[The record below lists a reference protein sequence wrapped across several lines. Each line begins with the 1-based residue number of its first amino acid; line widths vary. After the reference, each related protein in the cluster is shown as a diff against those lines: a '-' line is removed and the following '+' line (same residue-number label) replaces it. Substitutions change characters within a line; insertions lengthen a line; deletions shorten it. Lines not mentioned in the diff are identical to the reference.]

1 MPPNQGAGGGGQSD
15 NSLGPLWV
23 MVGLCIFLAVIWY
36 LFHGY
41 IVFAFFK
48 LKLLEISLIS
58 LFSQSLD
65 STKQLINA
73 ISPESVTFKQVNYI
87 ASEVGGYIRIPA
99 AILLLIIGG
108 LIFKSGSAGTFRAKY
123 DMNRLAH
130 TEQANWAQIRPMV
143 DLNLVDEDIEK
154 GPWAMAMTP
163 MDFAKKKN
171 LIREQMEEAL
181 VGELRKKRH
190 IVAKLKK
197 GEANAI
203 FTMQLGAL
211 WQGWQKLPKHA
222 QAIFAVLAAI
232 ANDDRKAGDDL
243 MWHMATK
250 FDSKTNKTD
259 YGNADELCKK
269 YGNSKVVQLVAGKH
283 AYQLT
288 FMASLLELAREGGVF
303 ATSDFLWLKTV
314 DRKLWFMLNAVG
326 RVTPV
331 VEVAGPFAHW
341 LIEKELDR
349 KIMVPMVEEA
359 TKGLEQALT
368 EIIYKRDESVET

>member
-171 LIREQMEEAL
+171 LTCHNNFFSSAL
-181 VGELRKKRH
+181 
-190 IVAKLKK
+190 
-197 GEANAI
+197 N
-203 FTMQLGAL
+203 
-211 WQGWQKLPKHA
+211 
-222 QAIFAVLAAI
+222 
-232 ANDDRKAGDDL
+232 
-243 MWHMATK
+243 
-250 FDSKTNKTD
+250 
-259 YGNADELCKK
+259 
-269 YGNSKVVQLVAGKH
+269 
-283 AYQLT
+283 
-288 FMASLLELAREGGVF
+288 
-303 ATSDFLWLKTV
+303 
-314 DRKLWFMLNAVG
+314 
-326 RVTPV
+326 
-331 VEVAGPFAHW
+331 
-341 LIEKELDR
+341 
-349 KIMVPMVEEA
+349 
-359 TKGLEQALT
+359 
-368 EIIYKRDESVET
+368 